1 MALVLE
7 GDSEAADLFVL
18 RFSKFIWAILVRH
31 MQISS
36 DDAEEIYQEVFVRLW
51 EDGYRRLRTWSGR
64 GNLASWLAPL
74 VRHLASDHF
83 RKTEPE
89 VPDTDREGRQ
99 IEQVDPEPDPGVQIL
114 ITETRAVLQK
124 ALMALPNADQEL
136 LRLRFFEAR
145 TYKKIAELLQIT
157 VSNVGVRLSRVL
169 ERLRSLVSSEYPD
182 LFPGPPGEQKSTV
195 RGNEVGSSGNTG

>member
-64 GNLASWLAPL
+64 GDLASWLAPL

-83 RKTEPE
+83 RKSEPE
-89 VPDTDREGRQ
+89 VSDTDREGRQ
-99 IEQVDPEPDPGVQIL
+99 IGQVDPDPEVQIL

-124 ALMALPNADQEL
+124 ALMALPDADQEL

-145 TYKKIAELLQIT
+145 TYKEIAGLLQIT

-195 RGNEVGSSGNTG
+195 RGDGVGPSGITG